1 MTVSVSTTLPRPD
14 GIFMSQ
20 VCRIVVTTGPERGKV
35 FEQDEELVHIG
46 RAPENQIV
54 LEDPGL
60 SELHATILNKNG
72 RFAIFRPSE
81 ADIEVDGSEIPSEQ
95 WVWLPAEA
103 RLQLGRRTSCQ
114 FSYELAQAEVRP
126 APESRSSRS
135 SKSRSEK
142 RESRSGRSSVEAGT
156 SSKVAIKA
164 PPLPP
169 ALAEEGVSEDAS
181 QSESRNGSSR
191 RSKKQKKKKR
201 EKQVARFITDQG
213 GPMVEL
219 GADGNLPELA
229 LLDGPATRKK
239 RERGKNA
246 SPVILYAALGLSM
259 FGSMAMLLV
268 DSSPA
273 TVSETSRADAHKEL
287 VRFFGMSEELIARKG
302 REMKSNPKIR
312 WPWPSQK
319 KPVGLMG
326 TNGEPASWQKDLRAA
341 RIARTRGDI
350 AAERAALRRVL
361 DQLIAEDHDQHF
373 GLTGHAAGDVDLKK
387 YVSIAIS
394 R

>member
-1 MTVSVSTTLPRPD
+1 
-14 GIFMSQ
+14 MSQ

-35 FEQDEELVHIG
+35 FEQVEELVHIG
-46 RAPENQIV
+46 RGPENQIV

-72 RFAIFRPSE
+72 RFAIFRPDE
-81 ADIEVDGSEIPSEQ
+81 ADVEVDGSEIPSEQ
-95 WVWLPAEA
+95 WVWLPVEA
-103 RLQLGRRTSCQ
+103 RLQFGRRTNCQ
-114 FSYELAQAEVRP
+114 FSYEPAQVEARVASESRE
-126 APESRSSRS
+126 ASRSSL
-135 SKSRSEK
+135 KRSEK
-142 RESRSGRSSVEAGT
+142 KEQSSGQASVGT
-156 SSKVAIKA
+156 SSKVVMKA

-169 ALAEEGVSEDAS
+169 ALAEEGASEDAS

-219 GADGNLPELA
+219 GADGHLPELA
-229 LLDGPATRKK
+229 LLDGPATKKK
-239 RERGKNA
+239 RERAKNA
-246 SPVILYAALGLSM
+246 SPVVLYAVLGLSM
-259 FGSMAMLLV
+259 VGSMAMVLI
-268 DSSPA
+268 DPSPA
-273 TVSETSRADAHKEL
+273 TVSETSRAEARTEL
-287 VRFFGMSEELIARKG
+287 VRFFGMSEELIARKE
-302 REMKSNPKIR
+302 RDMKSDPKMR

-326 TNGEPASWQKDLRAA
+326 ADGGPASWQKDLRAA
-341 RIARTRGDI
+341 RIARTRRDI
-350 AAERAALRRVL
+350 VAERAALRRVL
-361 DQLIAEDHDQHF
+361 NQLIAEDHDQHF
-373 GLTGHAAGDVDLKK
+373 GLTGHTAGDTELKK

>member
-1 MTVSVSTTLPRPD
+1 
-14 GIFMSQ
+14 MSQ

-60 SELHATILNKNG
+60 AELHATILNKNG
-72 RFAIFRPSE
+72 RFAIFRPDE
-81 ADIEVDGSEIPSEQ
+81 ADVEVDGSEIPSER
-95 WVWLPAEA
+95 WVWLPVEA

-114 FSYELAQAEVRP
+114 FSYEPAQAEIRP
-126 APESRSSRS
+126 APESRESSGS
-135 SKSRSEK
+135 SQK
-142 RESRSGRSSVEAGT
+142 RSGKKEQSSGRASVSGGNFP
-156 SSKVAIKA
+156 KVAIKA

-169 ALAEEGVSEDAS
+169 ALAEKDASEDAS
-181 QSESRNGSSR
+181 QGEGQNGSER
-191 RSKKQKKKKR
+191 RSKKPKKKKR

-239 RERGKNA
+239 RERGRNA
-246 SPVILYAALGLSM
+246 SPVVLYAVLGFSI
-259 FGSMAMLLV
+259 FGSMAMLLI
-268 DSSPA
+268 DSSPV
-273 TVSETSRADAHKEL
+273 TVSETSRGDARREL
-287 VRFFGMSEELIARKG
+287 VRFFGMSEELIARRE
-302 REMKSNPKIR
+302 REMKSDPKMR
-312 WPWPSQK
+312 WPWPSDK
-319 KPVGLMG
+319 KPIGLMG

-341 RIARTRGDI
+341 RIARTRNDI
-350 AAERAALRRVL
+350 VAERTALRRVL

-373 GLTGHAAGDVDLKK
+373 GLTGHAASDADLKR

>member
-1 MTVSVSTTLPRPD
+1 
-14 GIFMSQ
+14 MSQ

-72 RFAIFRPSE
+72 RFAIFRPDE
-81 ADIEVDGSEIPSEQ
+81 ADVEVDGSEIPSEQ
-95 WVWLPAEA
+95 WVWLPMEA
-103 RLQLGRRTSCQ
+103 RLQFGRRTSCQ
-114 FSYELAQAEVRP
+114 FSYEVSQVGNPPVA
-126 APESRSSRS
+126 ESRESSR
-135 SKSRSEK
+135 RSQNRPEKK
-142 RESRSGRSSVEAGT
+142 RESGT
-156 SSKVAIKA
+156 SSQVAIKA
-164 PPLPP
+164 LPLPP
-169 ALAEEGVSEDAS
+169 ALAEEGASEEAS

-191 RSKKQKKKKR
+191 RSKKPKKKKR

-229 LLDGPATRKK
+229 LFDGPATRKK
-239 RERGKNA
+239 RDRAKNA
-246 SPVILYAALGLSM
+246 SPVVLYAALGLSM
-259 FGSMAMLLV
+259 FGSMAMLLI
-268 DSSPA
+268 DPSPA
-273 TVSETSRADAHKEL
+273 TVSETSRADARKEL
-287 VRFFGMSEELIARKG
+287 VRFFGMSEELIARRE
-302 REMKSNPKIR
+302 REMKRDPKIR

-326 TNGEPASWQKDLRAA
+326 TDGDPASWQKDLRAA
-341 RIARTRGDI
+341 RIARTRHDI
-350 AAERAALRRVL
+350 VAERAAMRRVL

-373 GLTGHAAGDVDLKK
+373 GLTGHAAGDADLKK